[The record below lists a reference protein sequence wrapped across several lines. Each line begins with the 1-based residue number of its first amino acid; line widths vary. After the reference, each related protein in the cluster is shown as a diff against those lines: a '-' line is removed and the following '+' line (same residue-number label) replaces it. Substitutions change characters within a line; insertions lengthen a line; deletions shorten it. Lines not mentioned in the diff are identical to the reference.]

1 MMRGVSTLITR
12 SFSAQLKGDWWVL
25 VLAAAVFVGLS
36 RYFGAA
42 SEGFL
47 EADAA
52 VHYMYARHA
61 FSEPHYFV
69 DIWGRPVKT
78 ILYCLPAWLGG
89 RAGVQW
95 MSAGLAVG
103 SAWVCY
109 LLAWRLQVARPAVAF
124 IGMLGQPLIFLHSFS
139 ELTEL
144 PFVFVLCLCLWAY
157 ARRTYWLAALLVGL
171 LPAAR
176 PEGFG
181 LVMVMAGALLVQR
194 RWWAV
199 PLCFMGVVVW
209 SYVGWEL
216 YGRNPVGGPH
226 LWLRTYWPYA
236 AESAYRS
243 GWIIH
248 FAALLPAV
256 TGPLLFPAVVVGL
269 GASLARGRR
278 LGPMEHA
285 ERCKVLFAALAV
297 AVLVGH
303 SVLFYFGKM
312 ASSGELRYMMVAA
325 PMWAL
330 ACAIGIDVLVGR
342 FGIRWP
348 VAAACAAAVL
358 PLTVNLR
365 LNVGPVHYG
374 YPVLPL
380 VLTPD
385 WEEARKLMRGL
396 EGRGLYDG
404 RRQLMAAHPAV
415 YYFAD
420 LSRFDHRAPDFSQA
434 EVARKPADT
443 LAIWDGMYSL
453 NNADTRRIVRPEEF
467 LAAGWTEVEAGLE
480 GDAGGRWRVFM
491 SEAPG
496 APGTR
501 GSPFP

>member
-1 MMRGVSTLITR
+1 MMRAVSNTEA
-12 SFSAQLKGDWWVL
+12 SPFSGQVKRDWWVL
-25 VLAAAVFVGLS
+25 ALAAGVFVALS
-36 RYFGAA
+36 RYFGAG

-69 DIWGRPVKT
+69 DIWGRPIKT
-78 ILYCLPAWLGG
+78 ILYCVPAWLGG

-95 MSAGLAVG
+95 ASVGLAVG
-103 SAWVCY
+103 SAWMCY
-109 LLAWRLQVARPAVAF
+109 LLAWRLKVARPAVAF
-124 IGMLGQPLIFLHSFS
+124 VAMLGQPLIFLHSFS

-181 LVMVMAGALLVQR
+181 LVVVMAGALMLHR

-199 PLCFMGVVVW
+199 PLCFLGVAVW

-226 LWLRTYWPYA
+226 LWLKTYWPYA
-236 AESAYRS
+236 AQSAYHS
-243 GWIIH
+243 GSIFH

-269 GASLARGRR
+269 GTSLRGVRR
-278 LGPMEHA
+278 IGGLDHA
-285 ERCKVLFAALAV
+285 DRCRVLFAGLAV
-297 AVLVGH
+297 GVLVGH
-303 SVLFYFGKM
+303 SVLFYLGKM
-312 ASSGELRYMMVAA
+312 ASNGEPRYMMVAA

-330 ACAIGIDVLVGR
+330 ACAVGVDLLVGR
-342 FGIRWP
+342 FGVRWP
-348 VAAACAAAVL
+348 VGVVCVAAAL
-358 PLTVNLR
+358 PLAVNYRVSL
-365 LNVGPVHYG
+365 GPVTWG

-380 VLTPD
+380 VQTAD
-385 WEEARKLMRGL
+385 WLEARALMREL
-396 EGRGLYDG
+396 ETRGHYG
-404 RRQLMAAHPAV
+404 SQRRLMAAHPAV
-415 YYFAD
+415 YYFAE
-420 LSRFDHRAPDFSQA
+420 LSRFDDRAPDFSQA
-434 EVARKPADT
+434 EVARRPKGT
-443 LAIWDGMYSL
+443 LAIWDPMYAWK
-453 NNADTRRIVRPEEF
+453 NADTRRIVTPEEF
-467 LAAGWTEVEAGLE
+467 LAAGWTEVPTAMGP
-480 GDAGGRWRVFM
+480 RWRVFM

-501 GSPFP
+501 GFPSP

>member
-1 MMRGVSTLITR
+1 MMRDVST
-12 SFSAQLKGDWWVL
+12 SEAGPFSAQVKRDWWVL
-25 VLAAAVFVGLS
+25 ALAAGVFVVLS
-36 RYFGAA
+36 RSFGAA

-69 DIWGRPVKT
+69 DIWGRPIKT
-78 ILYCLPAWLGG
+78 ILYCLPAWFGG

-95 MSAGLAVG
+95 ASVGLAVG
-103 SAWVCY
+103 SAWMCY
-109 LLAWRLQVARPAVAF
+109 LLAWRLAIPRPAVAF
-124 IGMLGQPLIFLHSFS
+124 VAMLGQPLIFLHSFS

-157 ARRTYWLAALLVGL
+157 ARKTYWLAALLVGL

-181 LVMVMAGALLVQR
+181 LVVVMAGALLWQR

-199 PLCFMGVVVW
+199 PLCFVGVMVW

-243 GWIIH
+243 GSIFH

-269 GASLARGRR
+269 GTSLARGRR
-278 LGPMEHA
+278 LGPMDHG
-285 ERCKVLFAALAV
+285 ERCRVLFAALAV

-303 SVLFYFGKM
+303 SVLFYLGKM

-330 ACAIGIDVLVGR
+330 ACATGMNVLARR

-348 VAAACAAAVL
+348 VAVACAAALL
-358 PLTVNLR
+358 PLSVNLR
-365 LNVGPVHYG
+365 LNVGPVNYG

-385 WEEARKLMRGL
+385 WVEARDLMRGL
-396 EGRGLYDG
+396 EEQGHYGP

-434 EVARKPADT
+434 EVARRPADT

-467 LAAGWTEVEAGLE
+467 LAAGWTEVPTGLTGEAGV
-480 GDAGGRWRVFM
+480 RWRVFR

-496 APGTR
+496 GPGTR
-501 GSPFP
+501 GSLSP